1 MKLNFFFFL
10 KKFKKK
16 IRLRNIFNC
25 VLLHQGPLT
34 VGLLYNDFA
43 QYSIPYTQAKFIQKK
58 LLESFD
64 QERLNYKTVTEHARR
79 IFQPIFGPNWQVR
92 QVYNLVNCNGYNFF
106 TGNKTLC
113 QKPPKTA
120 YTRYIVVQRK
130 KRGRPK
136 LYSEFIKKSCR
147 GVQYLLKVHCSPLKQ
162 FARGRCMHCVQDPTT
177 KRTLSI
183 TILSP
188 HDLNGS
194 K

>member
-1 MKLNFFFFL
+1 MGILNRNHL
-10 KKFKKK
+10 
-16 IRLRNIFNC
+16 RLHFSYIVNN
-25 VLLHQGPLT
+25 PLYL
-34 VGLLYNDFA
+34 GD
-43 QYSIPYTQAKFIQKK
+43 IQSKKK
-58 LLESFD
+58 LLQSFD
-64 QERLNYKTVTEHARR
+64 QERLNYKTVSEHARKT
-79 IFQPIFGPNWQVR
+79 FQPNFRPKWQAR
-92 QVYNLVNCNGYNFF
+92 QVYNLDNFNGYNFF

-113 QKPPKTA
+113 QKPPKTE

-147 GVQYLLKVHCSPLKQ
+147 GVQYLKSTLQSVKTICQRK
-162 FARGRCMHCVQDPTT
+162 MHALCPRPYNK
-177 KRTLSI
+177 KRALSI